1 MARLHR
7 NRRKKRSAA
16 RRLAEFTGTFVLF
29 FGVAIAAAILDERS
43 MQDLSG
49 MPRTADGDTLVF
61 DGRRVRLAGIDA
73 PELHQTCR
81 RSGADYP
88 CGRQARLFLAGL
100 LEDGETEC
108 MGNEED
114 RYGRLLVRCICANTD
129 VNAAMVR
136 AGWAVAYGG
145 YDGEEAAAKREEA
158 GIWSGS
164 FVQPDAWRA
173 SRGGLAELGPAGMTD
188 RLLNRMKDILGSRTG
203 KDNP

>member
-7 NRRKKRSAA
+7 IRRRKRSAA
-16 RRLAEFTGTFVLF
+16 RWIVEFAGTFLLF
-29 FGVAIAAAILDERS
+29 LGVAIAAAVLDERS

-49 MPRTADGDTLVF
+49 TPRAVDGDTLVF

-100 LEDGETEC
+100 LENGETEC
-108 MGNEED
+108 KGNEED
-114 RYGRLLVRCICANTD
+114 RYGRLLVRCNCAKTD

-145 YDGEEAAAKREEA
+145 YDSEERAARREEA
-158 GIWSGS
+158 GLWSGS
-164 FVQPDAWRA
+164 FVRPAEWRA
-173 SRGGLAELGPAGMTD
+173 KQGGLAEIGPAGMTD
-188 RLLNRMKDILGSRTG
+188 RLLNRVKEMLGYRTG
-203 KDNP
+203 EDNS